1 MPGDLQS
8 VLHFSPSEDPRFGMS
23 ARMWAPPPPAPE
35 FMRKRGGSQRSG
47 RGRREAAEAP
57 GLSEPR
63 DAGASVTL
71 RFEPDPSMPYTFA
84 DLKARAR
91 VGAPASAELRVVK
104 APPPEGGAGAWAC
117 LPVGGGGSG
126 APAGPGG
133 AARAPEGALDKGAAP
148 AFETSPV
155 HGPSYYRPASSVAE
169 EAAVGVRWSSPGL
182 GAGVEVRPGST
193 TLSRAWLVGRAGP
206 VLWGVSTAPEL
217 ALRDVFGGAWVG
229 GLGFRREQPAPG
241 GADDAPGEG
250 PGDLARSSVGEGG
263 AAAPLAGAAPSSA
276 SLSAAGGAL
285 LRASSFAVAYSPG
298 YVARAS
304 RAGSVSGQ
312 TFTAAVEASRDG
324 TLTVSV
330 LHHSAIQRRVGN
342 PLESR
347 DVAGITN
354 YVDLG
359 FQLAADLRGGG
370 DPSVRAG
377 GSWQINKNVLVKA
390 RLGLDAAGVAVVTR
404 AWSQPSVTFAASA
417 TYDLRTGH
425 TAAGVL
431 LSLETWRAPRYERA
445 GREAMVV
452 GGQLT
457 QRHVASTADLALRD
471 AQGRLVEVKDAHA
484 VSTLNLQNA
493 AQDVCL

>member
-1 MPGDLQS
+1 
-8 VLHFSPSEDPRFGMS
+8 
-23 ARMWAPPPPAPE
+23 
-35 FMRKRGGSQRSG
+35 
-47 RGRREAAEAP
+47 
-57 GLSEPR
+57 
-63 DAGASVTL
+63 
-71 RFEPDPSMPYTFA
+71 MPYSFA

-91 VGAPASAELRVVK
+91 VGAPATAELRVVK
-104 APPPEGGAGAWAC
+104 APPATGGAGAWAR
-117 LPVGGGGSG
+117 LPIGGGLRDRVTGPPPEP
-126 APAGPGG
+126 APSAQ
-133 AARAPEGALDKGAAP
+133 AAESALDKVTVP
-148 AFETSPV
+148 AFETTPV
-155 HGPSYYRPASSVAE
+155 HGPSYYRPAASVTE

-193 TLSRAWLVGRAGP
+193 TLSRAWLVGRSGP

-217 ALRDVFGGAWVG
+217 ALRDVFGNAWVG
-229 GLGFRREQPAPG
+229 GLGFRREQAAPG
-241 GADDAPGEG
+241 GADDGSGEG
-250 PGDLARSSVGEGG
+250 PADLSRSSVGEGS
-263 AAAPLAGAAPSSA
+263 ASVPLAGPGSSSS

-324 TLTVSV
+324 TLTISV

-377 GSWQINKNVLVKA
+377 GSWQINKNVLIKA
-390 RLGLDAAGVAVVTR
+390 RLGLDAAGLAVVSR

-431 LSLETWRAPRYERA
+431 FALETWRAPRYERA

-457 QRHVASTADLALRD
+457 QRHVASSADLALRD
-471 AQGRLVEVKDAHA
+471 AQGRLVQVKDARA
-484 VSTLNLQNA
+484 ASTLNLQA
-493 AQDVCL
+493 TAQDTCL